1 MPRSKIMGGGF
12 VTEPVAKTAA
22 YTLTARDNGKIFTN
36 RGASGSV
43 TFTLPKI
50 SSNNRM
56 KGFVADFFTAAAQAI
71 VIASDP
77 ADSLVVHADSA
88 ADSLTTAAT
97 IGQHIRVIADG
108 TAWLVI
114 SDPSAA
120 SAATAVT
127 AVTLAT

>member
-1 MPRSKIMGGGF
+1 MPRSKILGGGF

-50 SSNNRM
+50 SANNRL
-56 KGFVADFFTAAAQAI
+56 KGFVAEFFTVAAQAI

-77 ADSLVVHADSA
+77 ADSLVVHADAA
-88 ADSLTTAAT
+88 ADSITTAAT
-97 IGQHIRVIADG
+97 IGQHITVVADG